1 MFSRTKWIE
10 SIDRHRNYN
19 THYHTDDKV
28 CFEWLLLRF
37 MTEELLPNNRTVS
50 PTDNPKHQQSGFR
63 HSAPG
68 FTCRRFIYTVDRQR

>member
-37 MTEELLPNNRTVS
+37 MTEELLTNNRTS
-50 PTDNPKHQQSGFR
+50 HPPTTPNTNKVDSG
-63 HSAPG
+63 
-68 FTCRRFIYTVDRQR
+68 TLRQVLRAAVLSTP